1 MPLRRSFDPA
11 IQSVRHTEVGNLSM
25 IDERNS
31 RCGPVTSGMI
41 NRAPLLHISQKKNQL
56 RNDISLMTHTT
67 HFQRPSLP
75 PNVSFVPI
83 TSTKTN
89 HETRR
94 EEVMKK
100 HELQVFFLPP
110 PSRSWS
116 EGKDDQM
123 DQIYTVIMKLKS
135 VWINLKFNQT
145 DRSRA
150 VESISWSRLQWRDL
164 LCEKSSTA
172 IILKERI
179 VY

>member
-1 MPLRRSFDPA
+1 MRSGYVWD
-11 IQSVRHTEVGNLSM
+11 
-25 IDERNS
+25 DKS
-31 RCGPVTSGMI
+31 RAATSYF
-41 NRAPLLHISQKKNQL
+41 PKKNQL

-135 VWINLKFNQT
+135 V
-145 DRSRA
+145 
-150 VESISWSRLQWRDL
+150 
-164 LCEKSSTA
+164 
-172 IILKERI
+172 
-179 VY
+179 